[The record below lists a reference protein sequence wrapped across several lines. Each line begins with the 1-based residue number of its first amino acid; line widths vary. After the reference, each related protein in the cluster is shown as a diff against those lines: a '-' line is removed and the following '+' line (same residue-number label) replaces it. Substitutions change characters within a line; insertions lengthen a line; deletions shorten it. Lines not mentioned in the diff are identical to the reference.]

1 MERNIET
8 FIKLV
13 FPTSLLGDN
22 NLTPLERLIL
32 IYILSLCKKYGYCWA
47 TNEFFSNSFNV
58 SKQTISKSISSLFN
72 YGYIVLQYDKKEKN
86 NFKRKIIVS
95 EVFKKRISD
104 IQENLNTSNQENFK
118 QYNKNNNIR
127 KNIGP
132 VIEYD
137 NECNIIS
144 WNGKPTVSEPMSE
157 EEIKELNRKIATIT
171 EEQSGEEPG
180 ESDIIIKVNSDKKE
194 LIRQETIDGQP
205 CVVIPLTDNDN
216 VMIK

>member
-1 MERNIET
+1 METDIEP

-22 NLTPLERLIL
+22 NLTSLERLLL

-47 TNEFFSNSFNV
+47 TNEFFCNRFNV
-58 SKQTISKSISSLFN
+58 SKQTISKSISSLSN

-86 NFKRKIIVS
+86 NSKRKIIVS

-118 QYNKNNNIR
+118 QYNKNNNNIR

-132 VIEYD
+132 FIEYD

-157 EEIKELNRKIATIT
+157 EEIKEL
-171 EEQSGEEPG
+171 E
-180 ESDIIIKVNSDKKE
+180 E
-194 LIRQETIDGQP
+194 LINEITKGDE
-205 CVVIPLTDNDN
+205 
-216 VMIK
+216 

>member
-1 MERNIET
+1 METDIES

-22 NLTPLERLIL
+22 NLTSLERLLL

-47 TNEFFSNSFNV
+47 TNEFFCNSFNV
-58 SKQTISKSISSLFN
+58 SKQTISKSISSLSN

-86 NFKRKIIVS
+86 NSKRKIIVS

-118 QYNKNNNIR
+118 QYNKNNNNNIR

-132 VIEYD
+132 FIEYD

-157 EEIKELNRKIATIT
+157 EEIKEL
-171 EEQSGEEPG
+171 E
-180 ESDIIIKVNSDKKE
+180 E
-194 LIRQETIDGQP
+194 LINEITKGDE
-205 CVVIPLTDNDN
+205 
-216 VMIK
+216 

>member
-1 MERNIET
+1 MERDNEP

-13 FPTSLLGDN
+13 FPTSILGDY
-22 NLTPLERLIL
+22 NLTPLERLLL

-58 SKQTISKSISSLFN
+58 SKQTISKSISSLSN
-72 YGYIVLQYDKKEKN
+72 YVYIVLQYDKKEKN
-86 NFKRKIIVS
+86 NSKRKIILS

-118 QYNKNNNIR
+118 QYNRNNNIR
-127 KNIGP
+127 KNIDP

-157 EEIKELNRKIATIT
+157 EEIKEL
-171 EEQSGEEPG
+171 E
-180 ESDIIIKVNSDKKE
+180 E
-194 LIRQETIDGQP
+194 LINEITKGDE
-205 CVVIPLTDNDN
+205 
-216 VMIK
+216 

>member
-22 NLTPLERLIL
+22 NLTPLERLLL
-32 IYILSLCKKYGYCWA
+32 IYILSLCKNYGYCWA

-58 SKQTISKSISSLFN
+58 SKQTISKSISSLSN
-72 YGYIVLQYDKKEKN
+72 YGYIVLEYDKKEKN
-86 NFKRKIIVS
+86 NSKRKIVIS
-95 EVFKKRISD
+95 EVFKKIILD
-104 IQENLNTSNQENFK
+104 IQGNLNTSNQGNFK

-137 NECNIIS
+137 AEGNIIS
-144 WNGKPTVSEPMSE
+144 WNGKPTVSKPMSK
-157 EEIKELNRKIATIT
+157 EEIKELEALINEIT
-171 EEQSGEEPG
+171 KGDE
-180 ESDIIIKVNSDKKE
+180 
-194 LIRQETIDGQP
+194 
-205 CVVIPLTDNDN
+205 
-216 VMIK
+216 

>member
-1 MERNIET
+1 MNMERDIES

-13 FPTSLLGDN
+13 FPTSILGGY
-22 NLTPLERLIL
+22 NLTPLERLLL

-47 TNEFFSNSFNV
+47 TNEFFSDSFNV
-58 SKQTISKSISSLFN
+58 SKQTISTSISSLSN
-72 YGYIVLQYDKKEKN
+72 HGYIVLKYDKKEKN
-86 NFKRKIIVS
+86 NSKRKIIIS
-95 EVFKKRISD
+95 EVFKKRITD

-137 NECNIIS
+137 DEGNIIS

-157 EEIKELNRKIATIT
+157 EEIKELEALINEIT
-171 EEQSGEEPG
+171 KGDE
-180 ESDIIIKVNSDKKE
+180 
-194 LIRQETIDGQP
+194 
-205 CVVIPLTDNDN
+205 
-216 VMIK
+216 

>member
-58 SKQTISKSISSLFN
+58 SKQTISKSISSLSN
-72 YGYIVLQYDKKEKN
+72 YGYIVLEYDKKEKN
-86 NFKRKIIVS
+86 NSKRKIVIS

-118 QYNKNNNIR
+118 QYNKNNNNNIR

-132 VIEYD
+132 FIEYD

-144 WNGKPTVSEPMSE
+144 WNGKPTVSESMSE
-157 EEIKELNRKIATIT
+157 EEIKEL
-171 EEQSGEEPG
+171 E
-180 ESDIIIKVNSDKKE
+180 E
-194 LIRQETIDGQP
+194 LINEITKGDE
-205 CVVIPLTDNDN
+205 
-216 VMIK
+216 

>member
-1 MERNIET
+1 MNMERDIEP

-13 FPTSLLGDN
+13 FPTSILGDY
-22 NLTPLERLIL
+22 NLTPLERLLL

-47 TNEFFSNSFNV
+47 TNEFFSDSFNV
-58 SKQTISKSISSLFN
+58 SKQTISKSISSLSN
-72 YGYIVLQYDKKEKN
+72 HGYIVLKYDKKEKN
-86 NFKRKIIVS
+86 NSKRKIIIS
-95 EVFKKRISD
+95 EVFKKRITD

-137 NECNIIS
+137 DEGNIIF

-157 EEIKELNRKIATIT
+157 EEIKELEALINEIT
-171 EEQSGEEPG
+171 KGDE
-180 ESDIIIKVNSDKKE
+180 
-194 LIRQETIDGQP
+194 
-205 CVVIPLTDNDN
+205 
-216 VMIK
+216 

>member
-1 MERNIET
+1 MERDIEP

-13 FPTSLLGDN
+13 FPTSILGDY
-22 NLTPLERLIL
+22 NLTPLERLLL

-86 NFKRKIIVS
+86 NSKRKIIVS

-104 IQENLNTSNQENFK
+104 IQENLNTSNQEKFK

-127 KNIGP
+127 KNIDP

-137 NECNIIS
+137 AEGNIIS
-144 WNGKPTVSEPMSE
+144 WNGKSTVSESMSE
-157 EEIKELNRKIATIT
+157 EEIKEL
-171 EEQSGEEPG
+171 E
-180 ESDIIIKVNSDKKE
+180 E
-194 LIRQETIDGQP
+194 LINEITKGDE
-205 CVVIPLTDNDN
+205 
-216 VMIK
+216 

>member
-1 MERNIET
+1 MKRDIEH

-13 FPTSLLGDN
+13 FQTSILGDY
-22 NLTPLERLIL
+22 NLTPLERLLL

-58 SKQTISKSISSLFN
+58 SKQTISKSISSLSN
-72 YGYIVLQYDKKEKN
+72 YGYIVLEYDKKEEN
-86 NFKRKIIVS
+86 NSKRKIVIS

-104 IQENLNTSNQENFK
+104 IQKNLNTSNQENFK

-137 NECNIIS
+137 NEGNIIS
-144 WNGKPTVSEPMSE
+144 WNGKSTVSESMSE
-157 EEIKELNRKIATIT
+157 EEIKKLE
-171 EEQSGEEPG
+171 
-180 ESDIIIKVNSDKKE
+180 E
-194 LIRQETIDGQP
+194 LINEITKGDE
-205 CVVIPLTDNDN
+205 
-216 VMIK
+216 

>member
-1 MERNIET
+1 MQ
-8 FIKLV
+8 
-13 FPTSLLGDN
+13 
-22 NLTPLERLIL
+22 
-32 IYILSLCKKYGYCWA
+32 KYGYCWA

-58 SKQTISKSISSLFN
+58 SKQTISKSISSLSN

-86 NFKRKIIVS
+86 NSKRKIIVS
-95 EVFKKRISD
+95 EVFKRRISD

-118 QYNKNNNIR
+118 QYKKNNIR

-157 EEIKELNRKIATIT
+157 EEIKEL
-171 EEQSGEEPG
+171 E
-180 ESDIIIKVNSDKKE
+180 E
-194 LIRQETIDGQP
+194 LINEITKRDE
-205 CVVIPLTDNDN
+205 
-216 VMIK
+216 

>member
-157 EEIKELNRKIATIT
+157 EEIKEL
-171 EEQSGEEPG
+171 E
-180 ESDIIIKVNSDKKE
+180 E
-194 LIRQETIDGQP
+194 LINEITKGDE
-205 CVVIPLTDNDN
+205 
-216 VMIK
+216 